1 MPTPTPM
8 EEFVAEV
15 RFSLRIMTA
24 TNASL
29 NAEIQRWVNEAI
41 LDLTKTTDIKDF
53 TIATAD
59 AMLKGAIIDYC
70 HFKYDAD
77 ASMKSFYKDSYDSAK
92 EKLLMSSTYA
102 NVGGVPD
109 ADS

>member
-1 MPTPTPM
+1 M
-8 EEFVAEV
+8 EAFVAEV

-29 NAEIQRWVNEAI
+29 NAEIERWVNEAI

-59 AMLKGAIIDYC
+59 ALLKGAIIDYC
-70 HFKYDAD
+70 HFRYDAEP
-77 ASMKSFYKDSYDSAK
+77 SNKSFYKDSYDSAK
-92 EKLLMSSTYA
+92 EKLLMSSTYS
-102 NVGGVPD
+102 NVGGGTN